1 MDRRLNL
8 GNEVRELKL
17 GSSFTTPKSRASFHT
32 LKYDFKPASV
42 DLSKTA
48 TLDVSS
54 NSVVTV
60 SMPHLETSGVPKTVF
75 KGNRSNYTK
84 ECVLIIDK
92 VTREITIEK
101 LHHNIQV
108 KKTRSETNHKSSPS
122 SSTKFPLPQPNNNAN
137 ANANANATTN
147 THGHGYGHGH
157 GNANTHP
164 NPNPNPYAH
173 GSAHSNVN
181 STANTSLSVG
191 GNAGPSSGAA
201 ATATAS
207 AIASTSATSRPSS
220 LENNTQRVSNRTR
233 VSTGIRKT
241 GTFVQRHSPIQGSPS
256 YPHHRSPQQAPAWN
270 ANNGQSTL
278 PSIPIIGMDDDFLPT
293 PTPTPPKSSMNN
305 VHSSAGAPASN
316 LDTSHQFK
324 HHHSKKPTSK
334 SSPKINQTPSS
345 NQMAIP
351 VGNIANHTNNY
362 SKMSS
367 SLQNNLYGRNIP
379 VPRQSSSHHHSPK
392 DDTNEIGVILS
403 ESSDSSDSSD
413 SDSNSNS
420 NSNSNSSDSE
430 SSDDDEDMNLPI
442 PPPPPP
448 PIQPNKP
455 NVVVANN
462 GTASQLYEDLHLSS
476 NSSDSDD

>member
-137 ANANANATTN
+137 ANANTNATTN
-147 THGHGYGHGH
+147 SHGHGY
-157 GNANTHP
+157 A
-164 NPNPNPYAH
+164 
-173 GSAHSNVN
+173 SS
-181 STANTSLSVG
+181 SVG
-191 GNAGPSSGAA
+191 GNAGPSSGA
-201 ATATAS
+201 TATVTATPTAP
-207 AIASTSATSRPSS
+207 AIASTSASSRPSS

-233 VSTGIRKT
+233 VSTGIRKI

-293 PTPTPPKSSMNN
+293 PTPTPTPTPIPTPPKSSMNN

-316 LDTSHQFK
+316 LDTSHPFK

-345 NQMAIP
+345 NQMAQP
-351 VGNIANHTNNY
+351 GYIANHTNNY

-367 SLQNNLYGRNIP
+367 SLQNNLYDRNIP
-379 VPRQSSSHHHSPK
+379 IPRQSSSHHHSPK

-442 PPPPPP
+442 PPPIPP
-448 PIQPNKP
+448 PIQPAI
-455 NVVVANN
+455 ANN